1 MQTKI
6 LIIKLGYSETLD
18 PEIGRVPSLGDVLRT
33 TPILHALRE
42 KFPESHIT
50 WFVSEN
56 AEPLLHKN
64 PLINRVI
71 VADLFSPFSL

>member
-42 KFPESHIT
+42 S
-50 WFVSEN
+50 SQ
-56 AEPLLHKN
+56 
-64 PLINRVI
+64 NRT
-71 VADLFSPFSL
+71 